1 MLKSKMCLL
10 SAGALV
16 GVALAATGPARSA
29 NVELGDWNVQIDNTV
44 SVGLSMMMKDP
55 DAQFLPISNGGVGDG
70 SVYGGVNAA
79 TGALASGSDQGGD
92 YVPGVLGAMDACDES
107 YGAYCQ
113 EILAVPNFDGSINND
128 DGRLNF
134 EKGDIYSA
142 PVRLTTEVEA
152 NNGPFTI
159 FGRLNL
165 WHDITANDEDS
176 FNRGGS
182 IDDDGEENMGQDIEL
197 LDAFVSYDGDLS
209 LAGLDMPFSIRA
221 GRQVINW
228 GEATFVP
235 GGNSVFNPIDVA
247 QLRRPGAQIKEALLP
262 VEALYGSIAITQD
275 ITVEAY
281 VGGWDDYRLEA
292 GGTPNAPSDSFV
304 DGISGGSNNPQDIY
318 FIGGGFGSGPS
329 FACNGAA
336 PLGALGAGPDGDV
349 AADGDN
355 LNHMLASSQIITA
368 ILAIDG
374 AVDCANNPNLDVL
387 SDWTTGNAEAE
398 RIAAG
403 DSAFVRGLEPDDG
416 DSAVGLA
423 VRWYAENLNSTEFS
437 FYYQKA
443 DSRLPYISYRSGK
456 SDIQASSTGDKASVV
471 GRGGGPAG
479 CMAYGTNSVLSAA
492 GQQPTNGLLY
502 HPANALVTINDSKN
516 LLSDPNIQAIA
527 DGTAA
532 VLAGVIPAV
541 AGTKDNNTITGY
553 VRSAPVGDNVAYLQE
568 TNCLLALAQATTD
581 VGNPLTSF
589 DDGGQLHT
597 GATNISANANIML
610 QPEFPEIETYGVSFN
625 TTVAGWGVQG
635 DFAYRPEAPLQFDTD
650 VLTIASLFNNCL
662 FHTVGGLEAIYL
674 TGSTYNSEFGGVGCT
689 DQDRELIGYT
699 TDHDVFT
706 WDIGTTATFTRS
718 NPIVSFLRSDLGIFL
733 TEFQGVHADGIE
745 EDRGNT
751 GDLALDTVNYGPNG
765 QGITPLSNVCQG
777 GSDLPLNGILSIDDR
792 SAGDVRVASDNNP
805 KGYCRP
811 TDSSW
816 GIVLMAQLQ
825 YNNVFGTP
833 IGLKPQVIYSTGVE
847 GYSPSPMGFWRED
860 VGSTAV
866 SLTAD
871 YLGNLSANVSYR
883 TYHGDKDRTRNTD
896 RDNLSV
902 SVTYAF

>member
-1 MLKSKMCLL
+1 MYLKSKMRLL
-10 SAGALV
+10 GMSALV
-16 GVALAATGPARSA
+16 SVGLVAVSPAWSA
-29 NVELGDWNVQIDNTV
+29 NVELGDWNVQVDNTV
-44 SVGLSMMMKDP
+44 SVGLSMILKDP
-55 DAQFLPISNGGVGDG
+55 DAQFLPISNGGTADG
-70 SVYGGVNAA
+70 SIYGGINATTAAIAAGTDLA
-79 TGALASGSDQGGD
+79 TIGAVTAG
-92 YVPGVLGAMDACDES
+92 MDTCSIS
-107 YGAYCQ
+107 YGGYCQ

-142 PVRLTTEVEA
+142 PVRLTTEIEA
-152 NNGPFTI
+152 RNGPFTV
-159 FGRLNL
+159 FGRVNF
-165 WHDITANDEDS
+165 WHDMIANDEDS

-182 IDDDGEENMGQDIEL
+182 IDDDGEENMGQNIEL

-209 LAGLDMPFSIRA
+209 LAGLDMPYTLRA

-275 ITVEAY
+275 VSVEAY

-318 FIGGGFGSGPS
+318 FIGGGYTSGPS
-329 FACNGAA
+329 FACNGVT
-336 PLGALGAGPDGDV
+336 PLSALGTTHAGMSAQV
-349 AADGDN
+349 I
-355 LNHMLASSQIITA
+355 SA
-368 ILAIDG
+368 ILNING

-387 SDWTTGNAEAE
+387 ENWTTGNAEAE

-403 DSAFVRGLEPDDG
+403 DTAFVRGLEPDDG

-437 FYYQKA
+437 LYYQKA

-456 SDIQASSTGDKASVV
+456 ADIQASSTGAKASVV
-471 GRGGGPAG
+471 SRGGGPAG
-479 CMAYGTNSVLSAA
+479 CFAYLTNATIAGIAVPAA
-492 GQQPTNGLLY
+492 GI
-502 HPANALVTINDSKN
+502 PAGAKAYNPGYAAVTINDTKN
-516 LLSDPNIQAIA
+516 LLEDATLQSLANQAAAGVDIA
-527 DGTAA
+527 LGGDGT
-532 VLAGVIPAV
+532 
-541 AGTKDNNTITGY
+541 GTAY
-553 VRSAPVGDNVAYLQE
+553 SRSAPASDNVAYLQE
-568 TNCLLALAQATTD
+568 TNCLLAIAQSTTN
-581 VGNPLTSF
+581 VGNPLTAF
-589 DDGGQLHT
+589 DDAGQLHT

-610 QPEFPEIETYGVSFN
+610 QAEFPEIETYGMSFN
-625 TTVAGWGVQG
+625 TTAAGWGVQG

-662 FHTVGGLEAIYL
+662 FHTVGALEAIYS

-689 DQDRELIGYT
+689 DQDRELVGYT

-751 GDLALDTVNYGPNG
+751 GGLDLNLDGDYGAAG

-792 SAGDVRVASDNNP
+792 TAGDVRETGDNNP

-833 IGLKPQVIYSTGVE
+833 VGLKPQIVYSTGVE

-871 YLGNLSANVSYR
+871 YLGNLSANISYR

-896 RDNLSV
+896 RDNLSA

>member
-1 MLKSKMCLL
+1 MLKSKMRLL

-16 GVALAATGPARSA
+16 GATLAATGPAWSA

-70 SVYGGVNAA
+70 SVYGGVNGA
-79 TGALASGSDQGGD
+79 TGALASGTDQGAAQ
-92 YVPGVLGAMDACDES
+92 VPGVLGAMDACDES

-134 EKGDIYSA
+134 EKGDVYSA

-182 IDDDGEENMGQDIEL
+182 IDDDGEENMGQNIEL

-209 LAGLDMPFSIRA
+209 LAGLEMPFSIRA

-247 QLRRPGAQIKEALLP
+247 NLRRPGAQIKEALLP

-275 ITVEAY
+275 VTVEAY

-329 FACNGAA
+329 FACNGAT
-336 PLGALGAGPDGDV
+336 PLAALGTNHAGMS
-349 AADGDN
+349 A
-355 LNHMLASSQIITA
+355 QIINA
-368 ILAIDG
+368 ILGING

-387 SDWTTGNAEAE
+387 SDWTTGQAEAE

-403 DSAFVRGLEPDDG
+403 DTAFVRGLEPDDG

-437 FYYQKA
+437 LYYQKA
-443 DSRLPYISYRSGK
+443 DSRLPYISYRTGK
-456 SDIQASSTGDKASVV
+456 SDVQASSTGAKASVV

-479 CMAYGTNSVLSAA
+479 CFAYLTNAGLAA
-492 GQQPTNGLLY
+492 VTVEAIGI
-502 HPANALVTINDSKN
+502 PAGPKAYNPAYAGVTIDDSKN
-516 LLSDPNIQAIA
+516 LLENAGLQALA
-527 DGTAA
+527 NAAAAGVDQALGGDGT
-532 VLAGVIPAV
+532 
-541 AGTKDNNTITGY
+541 GTAY
-553 VRSAPVGDNVAYLQE
+553 SRSAPASDNVAYLQE
-568 TNCLLALAQATTD
+568 TNCLLAIAQATTT
-581 VGNPLTSF
+581 VGNPLTAF
-589 DDGGQLHT
+589 DDAGQLHT
-597 GATNISANANIML
+597 GATNIGANANIML
-610 QPEFPEIETYGVSFN
+610 QPEFPEVETYGMSFN

-662 FHTVGGLEAIYL
+662 FHTVGGLEAIYI

-689 DQDRELIGYT
+689 DQDRELVGYT
-699 TDHDVFT
+699 TEHDVFT

-792 SAGDVRVASDNNP
+792 TAGDVRTGADDNP

-833 IGLKPQVIYSTGVE
+833 IGLKPQIIYSTGVE